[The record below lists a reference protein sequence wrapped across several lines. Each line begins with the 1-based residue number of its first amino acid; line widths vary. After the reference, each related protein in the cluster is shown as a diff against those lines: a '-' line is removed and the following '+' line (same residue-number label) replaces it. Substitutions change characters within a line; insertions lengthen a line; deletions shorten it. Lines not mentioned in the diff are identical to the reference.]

1 MRDRRVVQCGEVFDD
16 LKAKN
21 SWRWWWMETVVEE
34 DLLAEH
40 IRKVNVLGTAFCE
53 LCHCN
58 IIYSIEFLKIVSAN
72 VL

>member
-1 MRDRRVVQCGEVFDD
+1 MQCGEVFDD

-40 IRKVNVLGTAFCE
+40 IRKVVT
-53 LCHCN
+53 
-58 IIYSIEFLKIVSAN
+58 
-72 VL
+72 